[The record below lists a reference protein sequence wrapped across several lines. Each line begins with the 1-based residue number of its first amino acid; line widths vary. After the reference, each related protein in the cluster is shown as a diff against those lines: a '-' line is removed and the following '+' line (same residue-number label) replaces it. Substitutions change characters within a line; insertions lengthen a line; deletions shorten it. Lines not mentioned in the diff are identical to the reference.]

1 MLANSML
8 TMSLLGLYKDA
19 HVSMKSLL
27 KRCGCDDSFLEFL
40 FPGVKV
46 VISGQRAQ
54 PKSKPPNAKASAG
67 EGEEEGEGKG
77 EGGGEGLKGAGPSAA
92 AGMGWAT
99 AVPAREDETQRQ
111 QSVVH
116 YLPHF
121 AAAAA
126 AAAAAASTASA
137 AGAASGQL
145 RKGGKSTA
153 DNTLGLPPLDSRGR
167 MRGGGQAGP
176 SAPQV
181 EKAWPSSAAELQ
193 RGVNDTWNA
202 FQALM
207 KGESVTIQQWKA
219 ARTILWKAAAALADA
234 SVEEEE
240 EVILPWPSSAAELRR
255 GDNDTWNAFQVLK
268 KGFRVLGFRVE
279 GLGFRVCQ

>member
-1 MLANSML
+1 MSASPVPDVMLANSLL

-27 KRCGCDDSFLEFL
+27 KRCGCDDTFLEFL
-40 FPGVKV
+40 FPGVKL

-67 EGEEEGEGKG
+67 EGEEEGEDKG
-77 EGGGEGLKGAGPSAA
+77 EGGGEGSKGADPSAA

-99 AVPAREDETQRQ
+99 AVPAGEDETQRQ

-126 AAAAAASTASA
+126 ASA

-145 RKGGKSTA
+145 RKGGKSTPDSA
-153 DNTLGLPPLDSRGR
+153 LGLPSLDSRGG

-202 FQALM
+202 FQAQM

-219 ARTILWKAAAALADA
+219 ARTSLWKAAAALADA

-240 EVILPWPSSAAELRR
+240 EVMLPWPSSAAELRR
-255 GDNDTWNAFQVLK
+255 GANDTWNAFQVLNE
-268 KGFRVLGFRVE
+268 GFRDL
-279 GLGFRVCQ
+279 